1 MVSVD
6 DGTNLLYCKEK
17 RKSEEDILKT
27 LYINYIGSEKRV
39 AVEEEQEIVELL
51 WKRNEEQE
59 IVGHIFV
66 GRVIRTI
73 AGMNA
78 AFVNI
83 GLEKQ
88 AYLSYDDVPASYRV
102 HEGQALLVQV
112 VKEAIDTKGP
122 KLTANIEF
130 TGKYVVYM
138 PYDEMCAVSRKIKQT
153 KKRQQ
158 LLEIQV
164 DGGGGYIFR
173 SACERGPIDE
183 IQAEMNHFQQLFEE
197 LKKKEKQGK
206 APLLLHRPATFLDR
220 VFQEI
225 PIEKISKVIVDA
237 HSVLKELE
245 DKVGKEKVSLYKEKS
260 SLFSR
265 YGVDRVIE
273 KALQKIVWLPNGSY
287 LLIEQ
292 METMTVIDV
301 NTGKFTGKQNL
312 QDTVLRTN
320 EIAAKEIA
328 RQLRL
333 RDIGGMILIDF
344 INMKKQADKE
354 KVREALM
361 ASLQKDST
369 YTRVLGFTEL
379 GILEMTRKRKK
390 HSLRDVLLEDC
401 SRCQTTGYV
410 ASYETIAYELEREL
424 IAYSGMDDEAVL
436 IAAHAD
442 VQKTFL
448 HKGLQKNIPFQIHF
462 IDEKSAKYSIVRF
475 GTKQEIM
482 ERKNS

>member
-1 MVSVD
+1 M
-6 DGTNLLYCKEK
+6 
-17 RKSEEDILKT
+17 KT
-27 LYINYIGSEKRV
+27 LYINYTGSEKRV

-59 IVGHIFV
+59 IIGHIYL
-66 GRVIRTI
+66 GRVVRTI

-83 GLEKQ
+83 GLEKH
-88 AYLSYDDVPASYRV
+88 AYLSYDDVPSSYRI

-138 PYDEMCAVSRKIKQT
+138 PYDEMRAVSRKIKSY

-158 LLEIQV
+158 LMEIQV
-164 DGGGGYIFR
+164 EGTGGFIFR
-173 SACERGPIDE
+173 SACEKGSLDE
-183 IQAEMNHFQQLFEE
+183 IQMEMKHFQELFEG
-197 LKKKEKQGK
+197 LKRKEEQGK
-206 APLLLHRPATFLDR
+206 APLLLHRPETFLDR
-220 VFQEI
+220 VFQGNPVESV
-225 PIEKISKVIVDA
+225 SKVIID
-237 HSVLKELE
+237 SRSILKEVE
-245 DKVGKEKVSLYKEKS
+245 DKVGKEKVKLYNEKAS
-260 SLFSR
+260 MFSY
-265 YGVDRVIE
+265 YGIEREIE

-287 LLIEQ
+287 LIIEQ

-320 EIAAKEIA
+320 EIAAEEIA

-344 INMKKQADKE
+344 INMKKQEDKE
-354 KVREALM
+354 RVRERLIS
-361 ASLQKDST
+361 SLQRDRT

-401 SRCQTTGYV
+401 SQCKTTGYV
-410 ASYETIAYELEREL
+410 ISNETIAYELEREL
-424 IAYSGMDDEAVL
+424 ITYNHVEDEAVL
-436 IAAHAD
+436 IAASKE
-442 VQKTFL
+442 VQKVFSQ
-448 HKGLQKNIPFQIHF
+448 KELQKNIPLKIYFT
-462 IDEKSAKYSIVRF
+462 DEETEKYAIIRF
-475 GTKQEIM
+475 GTKKEIM
-482 ERKNS
+482 NRKK

>member
-1 MVSVD
+1 M
-6 DGTNLLYCKEK
+6 
-17 RKSEEDILKT
+17 KT
-27 LYINYIGSEKRV
+27 LYINYTGSEKRV
-39 AVEEEQEIVELL
+39 AVEEEREIVELL
-51 WKRNEEQE
+51 WQRNQEQE
-59 IVGHIFV
+59 IVGHIYV
-66 GRVIRTI
+66 GRVVRTI

-83 GLEKQ
+83 GLEKH
-88 AYLSYDDVPASYRV
+88 AYLSYDDVPSSYRV

-138 PYDEMCAVSRKIKQT
+138 PYDEMRAVSRKIKNY
-153 KKRQQ
+153 KRKQQ

-164 DGGGGYIFR
+164 EGTGGYIFR
-173 SACERGPIDE
+173 SASEKGTIDE
-183 IQAEMNHFQQLFEE
+183 VQVEMQDFQELFEE
-197 LKKKEKQGK
+197 LKRKERQGK

-220 VFQEI
+220 VFKENPI
-225 PIEKISKVIVDA
+225 ESIEKIIVDTR
-237 HSVLKELE
+237 SIVPELQ
-245 DKVGKEKVSLYKEKS
+245 DKVGKEKVLFYNEKT
-260 SLFSR
+260 SLFSH
-265 YGVDRVIE
+265 YGVEREIE

-287 LLIEQ
+287 LIIEQ

-320 EIAAKEIA
+320 EEAAAEIA

-344 INMKKQADKE
+344 INMKKHEDKE
-354 KVREALM
+354 KIREILITAL
-361 ASLQKDST
+361 QGDPT

-401 SRCQTTGYV
+401 STCRATGYKV
-410 ASYETIAYELEREL
+410 SHESIAYELEREL
-424 IAYSGMDDEAVL
+424 ITYSSVEDEAVL
-436 IAAHAD
+436 IATPKE
-442 VQKTFL
+442 VQKIFL
-448 HKGLQKNIPFQIHF
+448 QKELQKNISLQIYF
-462 IDEKSAKYSIVRF
+462 TEEDAEKYKIVRF
-475 GTKQEIM
+475 GTKQEM
-482 ERKNS
+482 MQHKK

>member
-1 MVSVD
+1 M
-6 DGTNLLYCKEK
+6 
-17 RKSEEDILKT
+17 KT
-27 LYINYIGSEKRV
+27 LYINYTGSEKRV

-59 IVGHIFV
+59 IVGHIYL
-66 GRVIRTI
+66 GRVVRTI

-83 GLEKQ
+83 GLEKH
-88 AYLSYDDVPASYRV
+88 AYLSYDDVPSSYRV

-138 PYDEMCAVSRKIKQT
+138 PHDEMRAVSRKIKNY

-158 LLEIQV
+158 LMDIQV
-164 DGGGGYIFR
+164 EGTGGFIFR
-173 SACERGPIDE
+173 SACERGSVDE
-183 IQAEMNHFQQLFEE
+183 VQSEMKYFQELFEG
-197 LKKKEKQGK
+197 LKRKEGQGK
-206 APLLLHRPATFLDR
+206 APLLLHRPETFLDR
-220 VFQEI
+220 VFQEN
-225 PIEKISKVIVDA
+225 PVESISKVVIDS
-237 HSVLKELE
+237 HSILNEVA
-245 DKVGKEKVSLYKEKS
+245 DKVGKEKVRLYNEKTS
-260 SLFSR
+260 MFSH
-265 YGVDRVIE
+265 YGVEREIE

-287 LLIEQ
+287 LIIEQ

-312 QDTVLRTN
+312 QDTVLQTN
-320 EIAAKEIA
+320 EIAAEEIA

-344 INMKKQADKE
+344 INMKKQEDKE
-354 KVREALM
+354 KIRERVIS
-361 ASLQKDST
+361 SLQRDRT

-401 SRCQTTGYV
+401 SQCKTTGYV
-410 ASYETIAYELEREL
+410 ISNESIAYELEREL
-424 IAYSGMDDEAVL
+424 VTYNHVEDEAVL
-436 IAAHAD
+436 IAASKK
-442 VQKTFL
+442 VQKIFL
-448 HKGLQKNIPFQIHF
+448 QKELQKNIPLEIYFT
-462 IDEKSAKYSIVRF
+462 DEETEKYAIIRF
-475 GTKQEIM
+475 GTKKEIM
-482 ERKNS
+482 NRKK

>member
-1 MVSVD
+1 M
-6 DGTNLLYCKEK
+6 
-17 RKSEEDILKT
+17 KT
-27 LYINYIGSEKRV
+27 LYINYTGSEKRV

-59 IVGHIFV
+59 IVGHIYL
-66 GRVIRTI
+66 GRVVRTI

-83 GLEKQ
+83 GLEKH
-88 AYLSYDDVPASYRV
+88 AYLSYDDVPSSYRI

-138 PYDEMCAVSRKIKQT
+138 PYDEMRAVSRKIKNY

-158 LLEIQV
+158 LMEIQV
-164 DGGGGYIFR
+164 GGTGGFIFR
-173 SACERGPIDE
+173 SACEKGSVDKV
-183 IQAEMNHFQQLFEE
+183 QSEMKHFQEMFEE
-197 LKKKEKQGK
+197 LKRKEGKGK
-206 APLLLHRPATFLDR
+206 APLLLHRPETFLDR
-220 VFQEI
+220 VFQEN
-225 PIEKISKVIVDA
+225 PVESISKVIIDS
-237 HSVLKELE
+237 HSILNEVE
-245 DKVGKEKVSLYKEKS
+245 DKVGKEKVMLYNEKTS
-260 SLFSR
+260 MFGH
-265 YGVDRVIE
+265 YGVEREIE

-287 LLIEQ
+287 LIIEQ

-320 EIAAKEIA
+320 EIAAEEIA

-344 INMKKQADKE
+344 INMKKQEDKE
-354 KVREALM
+354 KVREKLVS
-361 ASLQKDST
+361 SLQKDRT

-401 SRCQTTGYV
+401 LHCKTTGYV
-410 ASYETIAYELEREL
+410 ISNETIAYELEREL
-424 IAYSGMDDEAVL
+424 ITYNHVEDEAVL
-436 IAAHAD
+436 IAAPKE
-442 VQKTFL
+442 VQKIFL
-448 HKGLQKNIPFQIHF
+448 QKELQKNILLQIYF
-462 IDEKSAKYSIVRF
+462 TDEETEKYAIIRF
-475 GTKQEIM
+475 GTKKEIM
-482 ERKNS
+482 NRKK